1 MNKLSGYIAS
11 TVGGSILLVFLL
23 VLGLDVIAAIVD
35 QLGDLREAY
44 TFIQAIYY
52 VLLTVP
58 GSINEYV
65 PLAALI
71 GSLVGM
77 GLLASSS
84 EIVVMR
90 ASGISL
96 VKLADYAFRPV
107 FLVII
112 FSMLVGEFVAPTTDR
127 WAKTHKDLKLWGS
140 THSMVSGRTGLWHR
154 EGDTFMHFSVVQP
167 GGVLYGITLF
177 EFSDGELSRARTA
190 TRATY
195 QKDQWL
201 LEDVKDTEFNQSA
214 IRTRELT
221 TLIWNSTLTPAS
233 LAFLVNE
240 PSELAMQSLV
250 YYSDYLQ
257 EQGLDAGPYQLAFW
271 QKCLQPV
278 AIFGLVLIALSFVFG
293 PLRSATMGFR
303 VFVGIV
309 VGIAF
314 QFTQNLL
321 GPASLIYGFS
331 PLLAVLIP
339 ILLCVFAG
347 ILMLNKAR

>member
-1 MNKLSGYIAS
+1 
-11 TVGGSILLVFLL
+11 
-23 VLGLDVIAAIVD
+23 
-35 QLGDLREAY
+35 
-44 TFIQAIYY
+44 
-52 VLLTVP
+52 
-58 GSINEYV
+58 
-65 PLAALI
+65 
-71 GSLVGM
+71 
-77 GLLASSS
+77 
-84 EIVVMR
+84 
-90 ASGISL
+90 
-96 VKLADYAFRPV
+96 
-107 FLVII
+107 
-112 FSMLVGEFVAPTTDR
+112 
-127 WAKTHKDLKLWGS
+127 
-140 THSMVSGRTGLWHR
+140 
-154 EGDTFMHFSVVQP
+154 
-167 GGVLYGITLF
+167 VLYGVTLF
-177 EFSDGELSRARTA
+177 EFSGGELSRARTA

-195 QKDQWL
+195 QKEQWL

-331 PLLAVLIP
+331 PLFAVLLP

-347 ILMLNKAR
+347 IFMLNKAR